1 MVTITGRTRL
11 SSETI
16 GLLMDKADIQGY
28 LVTDDIRDALPDDQ
42 QTEEC
47 VQTALAALR
56 RRGVTFF
63 DGCSTECMA
72 DDLYGEEA
80 YPTETF
86 VNISA
91 ISSDDTVGMYLREIS
106 RVPLLSYEE
115 ETALAE
121 RIERGRAAA
130 KDLEKIR
137 HLEFHAGREEMEWLV
152 EDGQNA
158 RGHLI
163 RANTRLVVSVA
174 KRYLGRGVP
183 LLDLIQEGNLGL
195 MKAVEKFEY
204 KRGFRFSTYAT
215 WWIRQTISRAIA
227 DQGRTIRVPVHMVDR
242 IRVMYKATHELEQSL
257 GRLPETSEL
266 ADRLRVPTSTVEWM
280 HKVALLPLS
289 LESPVNE
296 TDEESELG
304 VFIEDTQ
311 TPSPQQGAD
320 EDMMR
325 EAVEHVLNTLP
336 PREAMI
342 LRLRFGL
349 ENGRYHTLEEVGAKF
364 GLTRERIRQ
373 IENTALRRL
382 RHPRRARILRQYSG

>member
-11 SSETI
+11 SSEVL
-16 GLLMDKADIQGY
+16 GLLLEKADTQGY
-28 LVTDDIRDALPDDQ
+28 LVTDDIRDALPDEHL
-42 QTEEC
+42 TEEL
-47 VQTALAALR
+47 VQSALSALR
-56 RRGVTFF
+56 RRGVSFF
-63 DGCSTECMA
+63 DTSPIESMTDDPFA
-72 DDLYGEEA
+72 DGSYSNEMVAGS
-80 YPTETF
+80 
-86 VNISA
+86 SA
-91 ISSDDTVGMYLREIS
+91 ITGDDTVGMYLKEMS

-115 ETALAE
+115 EVTLAD

-130 KDLEKIR
+130 CSLKKISD
-137 HLEFHAGREEMEWLV
+137 LEFHAGREEMEWLV
-152 EDGQNA
+152 EDGLKA
-158 RGHLI
+158 REHLI
-163 RANTRLVVSVA
+163 RANTRLVVSIA

-242 IRVMYKATHELEQSL
+242 IRVMYKTTHELEQSL
-257 GRLPETSEL
+257 GRLPEVSEL
-266 ADRLRVPTSTVEWM
+266 AERLNMSTETVDWM
-280 HKVALLPLS
+280 RQVAWLPLS
-289 LESPVNE
+289 LESPVSE
-296 TDEESELG
+296 DDEESELG

-311 TPSPQQGAD
+311 TPSPQQSAND
-320 EDMMR
+320 DMMR
-325 EAVEHVLNTLP
+325 ETVEHVLNTLP
-336 PREAMI
+336 PREALI

-373 IENTALRRL
+373 IENAALRRL
-382 RHPRRARILRQYSG
+382 RHPRRARLLRQYAG